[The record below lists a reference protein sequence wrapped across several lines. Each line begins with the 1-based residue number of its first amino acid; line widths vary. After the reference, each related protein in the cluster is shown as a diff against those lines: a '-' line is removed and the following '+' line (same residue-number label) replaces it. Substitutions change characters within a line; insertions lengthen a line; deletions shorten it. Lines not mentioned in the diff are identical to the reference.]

1 MKIKLLGLS
10 LVSTIALVGCGN
22 SNNYNTNLPKGGEV
36 IDLKVEKNRKD
47 LMENINAGVSA
58 MSGALL
64 SKGISVKSEMVLDGK
79 YIDYRNDV
87 EKETLTVSGLKA
99 NANLDVKGNLTKLN
113 KKGVEMLKGL
123 EMVTS
128 FSISGNAE
136 YSDMVK
142 VKTEKEDSS
151 TETKREKVTTNIKF
165 DKLGAKTELTD
176 GTFYF
181 DLSDGSLLKNGL
193 NNYDSIA
200 KLAGEFGETPLP
212 TKEEFSK
219 LLDLKEG
226 QTFDQYVIGEWNKS
240 GYNKLSISVDELALL
255 AKDEDEDEDE
265 GNISP
270 VKLELLNAEEVEEGE
285 EMEEEAEEEE
295 EEEEPKSLIERI
307 EDILG
312 MIASVDGV
320 LEYRVYKN
328 KTSALKITFD
338 KQKYMVLSEM
348 NEYYDNY
355 GKLEGFKL
363 AEDYAKNYEG
373 LENFEFAATAL
384 MDKEYRFTSFTTVIN
399 AKNMSY
405 DRYFNEENKVTKVEK
420 ESYIEIQGKAKVTA
434 NYDGMKKT
442 PAKEHKDYVPVME
455 IVGGVMKLLDPSS
468 SGTEEVK

>member
-47 LMENINAGVSA
+47 LMENIQTGVSA

-64 SKGISVKSEMVLDGK
+64 SKGISVKSEMMLDGK
-79 YIDYRNDV
+79 YIDYRDDV
-87 EKETLTVSGLKA
+87 EKETITVSGLKA
-99 NANLDVKGNLTKLN
+99 SANLDVKGSLTKLN
-113 KKGVEMLKGL
+113 KKGIEKFKGL

-136 YSDMVK
+136 HSDMVK
-142 VKTEKEDSS
+142 VKTKKEDSS
-151 TETKREKVTTNIKF
+151 TETKREKVTTNIKL
-165 DKLGAKTELTD
+165 DKLGAKAELTD

-200 KLAGEFGETPLP
+200 KLAGEYGETPLP
-212 TKEEFSK
+212 SKEDFSK

-265 GNISP
+265 GNPSP
-270 VKLELLNAEEVEEGE
+270 VKLEQLNAEEVEESE
-285 EMEEEAEEEE
+285 EMEES

-307 EDILG
+307 EDVLG

-373 LENFEFAATAL
+373 LDNFEFAATAL

-405 DRYFNEENKVTKVEK
+405 DRYLDKENNVTKVEK